1 MPYLG
6 RQPSI
11 GRFAHLDDITSSF
24 NSACTTF
31 SLMQSSVA
39 LVPGAASNLIIS
51 LGGVLQ
57 EPEVAYTVAGSSIIF
72 SSAPAST
79 QPFFGILLGDV
90 LDVGQVSQGAVI
102 NATSLTVTGAATLS
116 NTLAVTGAATLS
128 NTLAV
133 TGAATLSNTLAVT
146 GATTLSST
154 VATGALTI
162 TGAATYTTSLK
173 STTALATPGALSATQ
188 ATAFASTVSGASI
201 MGFGTTND
209 VALMNRAGTVVL
221 GIGPNTTTVNMTGL
235 LTVSGFGTSSFSAGG
250 TGSNTLIIRNTTAG
264 VANYGELRIPND
276 TNINVGLALHAY
288 SSTYTTSGPEVAS
301 GVHLYGNGVGG
312 LSISANN
319 ASGAIRFYSGGLTER
334 ARLAANGEYYLGS
347 SMTAVNSGLWTE
359 HFSGAVYYG
368 MTLNETASTS
378 GAGLI
383 SFNMAGTQ
391 KGSIVFT
398 GTTGVV
404 FNTTSDARLKM
415 DMGVAIT
422 VDVLRRTVIHDF
434 DWIADGSRA
443 RGVFAQEAYA
453 VAPFAVSVGSDEMKD
468 GHLAKPWSVD
478 YSKFV
483 PDLIVGWQQHD
494 ATISQLAA
502 RIAAL
507 ESQGH

>member
-133 TGAATLSNTLAVT
+133 TGA
-146 GATTLSST
+146 TTLSST
-154 VATGALTI
+154 VATGALTV

-173 STTALATPGALSATQ
+173 STTALATPAALTATQ
-188 ATAFASTVSGASI
+188 ATAFASTVSGSAI

-209 VALMNRAGTVVL
+209 VSLMNRAGTVVL
-221 GIGPNTTTVNMTGL
+221 GIGPNTTAVNMAGALGVTGL
-235 LTVSGFGTSSFSAGG
+235 LTVSGSGAAGVFTAANAG
-250 TGSNTLIIRNTTAG
+250 ANYLQIRNTTSGTGAYATLYLGNNVDGAGASLNFFSSAFTTAGPAVAAG
-264 VANYGELRIPND
+264 VSLVCDYAGGIS
-276 TNINVGLALHAY
+276 I
-288 SSTYTTSGPEVAS
+288 AS
-301 GVHLYGNGVGG
+301 QH
-312 LSISANN
+312 
-319 ASGAIRFYSGGLTER
+319 ASGAIRFYSGGTTQRWAIGTDGTLTGASNIIEIGASTYR
-334 ARLAANGEYYLGS
+334 ATGATGTAYMGYVTSQAQFEILFNSTSVGVRL
-347 SMTAVNSGLWTE
+347 
-359 HFSGAVYYG
+359 
-368 MTLNETASTS
+368 TS
-378 GAGLI
+378 GANAWAAL
-383 SFNMAGTQ
+383 
-391 KGSIVFT
+391 
-398 GTTGVV
+398 
-404 FNTTSDARLKM
+404 SDARLKTTLTPFT
-415 DMGVAIT
+415 DAAATLRGVRTGTGRYLIDDSSISRSFMIAQDFETGLPEAIT
-422 VDVLRRTVIHDF
+422 RDETDGMLVLRYTDTI
-434 DWIADGSRA
+434 
-443 RGVFAQEAYA
+443 
-453 VAPFAVSVGSDEMKD
+453 P
-468 GHLAKPWSVD
+468 
-478 YSKFV
+478 
-483 PDLIVGWQQHD
+483 LIISGWQQHD
-494 ATISQLAA
+494 KELFDNGVSIITQLAA

-507 ESQGH
+507 ESQDN